1 MNMDRKRYFR
11 LIYQRTFRH
20 LGAALVIALLTGTLL
35 GGGIYTVSAL
45 CAAGFGLIAWGW
57 FTHLKRI
64 GMQPFGRHSSQKKT
78 KVPWLHRRF
87 KEQRSHRPSFRMDSA
102 DFDDDLTS
110 ATMVSA
116 EDFTESQQ
124 LAAAAFARMLAGAL
138 LVLFSFFIPV

>member
-1 MNMDRKRYFR
+1 MDRKRYFR

-35 GGGIYTVSAL
+35 GGGIMMVSAL
-45 CAAGFGLIAWGW
+45 CAAGFVLIAWGW
-57 FTHLKRI
+57 FNHLKRI
-64 GMQPFGRHSSQKKT
+64 GMNPFSRLQRKKAP

-110 ATMVSA
+110 ATMVNA
-116 EDFTESQQ
+116 EDFSEKQQ
-124 LAAAAFARMLAGAL
+124 LAANAIARMMAGAL

>member
-1 MNMDRKRYFR
+1 MERKRYFR

-35 GGGIYTVSAL
+35 GGGIMMVSAL
-45 CAAGFGLIAWGW
+45 CAAGFVLIAWGW

-64 GMQPFGRHSSQKKT
+64 GMQPFGRIQKRKGP

-87 KEQRSHRPSFRMDSA
+87 KEQKPHRPSFRMDSA

-110 ATMVSA
+110 ATMVNA
-116 EDFTESQQ
+116 EDFSEKQQ
-124 LAAAAFARMLAGAL
+124 LAALTIARIVAGAL
-138 LVLFSFFIPV
+138 LVVFSFFIPI

>member
-1 MNMDRKRYFR
+1 MDRKRYFR

-35 GGGIYTVSAL
+35 GGGILMVSAL
-45 CAAGFGLIAWGW
+45 CAAGFVLIAWGW
-57 FTHLKRI
+57 FNHLKRI
-64 GMQPFGRHSSQKKT
+64 GMNPFGRMRRKKAP

-87 KEQRSHRPSFRMDSA
+87 KEQRNHRPSFRMDSA

-110 ATMVSA
+110 ATMVNA
-116 EDFTESQQ
+116 EDFSEKQQ
-124 LAAAAFARMLAGAL
+124 LAANAIARMLAGAL

>member
-1 MNMDRKRYFR
+1 MDRKRYFR
-11 LIYQRTFRH
+11 LIYQRTFRC

-35 GGGIYTVSAL
+35 GGGIMMVSAL
-45 CAAGFGLIAWGW
+45 CAAGFVLIAWGW
-57 FTHLKRI
+57 FTYLKLS
-64 GMQPFGRHSSQKKT
+64 GQNPFGRMQRKKAP

-110 ATMVSA
+110 ATMVNA
-116 EDFTESQQ
+116 EDFSEKQQ
-124 LAAAAFARMLAGAL
+124 LAANAIARMLAGAL

>member
-1 MNMDRKRYFR
+1 MDRKRYFR

-35 GGGIYTVSAL
+35 GGGIYVVSAL
-45 CAAGFGLIAWGW
+45 CAAGFVLIAWGW

-64 GMQPFGRHSSQKKT
+64 GMQPFGRIKKRKGP

-110 ATMVSA
+110 ATMVNA
-116 EDFTESQQ
+116 EDFSEKQQ
-124 LAAAAFARMLAGAL
+124 LAANAIARMMAGVL
-138 LVLFSFFIPV
+138 LVVFSFFIPV

>member
-1 MNMDRKRYFR
+1 MDRKRYFR
-11 LIYQRTFRH
+11 LIYQRTFRC

-35 GGGIYTVSAL
+35 GGGIMMVSAL
-45 CAAGFGLIAWGW
+45 CAAGFVLIAWGW
-57 FTHLKRI
+57 FTYLKLF
-64 GMQPFGRHSSQKKT
+64 GQNPFGRMQRKKAP

-110 ATMVSA
+110 ATMVNA
-116 EDFTESQQ
+116 EDFSEKQQ
-124 LAAAAFARMLAGAL
+124 LAANAIARMLAGAL